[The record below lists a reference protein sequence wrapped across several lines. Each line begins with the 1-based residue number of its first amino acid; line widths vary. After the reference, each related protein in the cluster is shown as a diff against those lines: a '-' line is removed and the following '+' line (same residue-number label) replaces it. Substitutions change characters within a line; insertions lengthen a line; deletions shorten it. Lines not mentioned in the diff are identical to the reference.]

1 MTEPQDSRR
10 RNSRG
15 SGPRKRSRKN
25 KGEWAELY
33 AFASMLVDGKIRVWG
48 HGNKGAPGF
57 VHLTEVRR
65 DVSRDSE
72 HVRIRGNHLDLIHAG
87 HRIARSSISANLR
100 KFRSEILRGA
110 SPRRGE
116 KGAFHPPHG
125 EALLRQLAFIS
136 DGVGGR
142 TKSDLHINVRDPLVG
157 PTGLEGYTIKSFM
170 GAPPTL
176 LNPSGATKF
185 KYSIKPSVPAA
196 RLEMLKQMEDVRLKF
211 QALDEWGYELQLSE
225 MNETFRMNLE
235 LIDVRMPELVAELLR
250 YFVTKERGG
259 SSIPSLVSAIATRN
273 PLRVGRPE
281 IWYSHK
287 VKDLLEASSYGMV
300 PSSPW
305 DGRRS
310 AAGGLIIVDSE
321 GRLFCFPH
329 RSRDENRDFLYRTTS
344 LVSPGHA
351 EKLGNGLVNGSGRSC
366 TIQTCLQIRY
376 RSGIAIK

>member
-1 MTEPQDSRR
+1 MLEPRDPRR
-10 RNSRG
+10 RNRRG
-15 SGPRKRSRKN
+15 SKPRKQSGKN

-33 AFASMLVDGKIRVWG
+33 AFASMLVDGKIRVWS
-48 HGNKGAPGF
+48 HGNKSAPGF
-57 VHLTEVRR
+57 VHLTEIRR
-65 DVSRDSE
+65 DASRDSE
-72 HVRIRGNHLDLIHAG
+72 HVRIRGNHVDLLHAG
-87 HRIARSSISANLR
+87 HRIARSSISANLH
-100 KFRSEILRGA
+100 KFRTEILRGA

-116 KGAFHPPHG
+116 KGAFRPPHG

-136 DGVGGR
+136 DGVRGR

-185 KYSIKPSVPAA
+185 KYSIMTRVPAA
-196 RLEMLKQMEDVRLKF
+196 RVKILEQMEDVRLKF
-211 QALDEWGYELQLSE
+211 QALEEWGYKLQLSE
-225 MNETFRMNLE
+225 MNETFRLNLE
-235 LIDVRMPELVAELLR
+235 MIDVRMPELVAELLR
-250 YFVTKERGG
+250 YFVTKERGD
-259 SSIPSLVSAIATRN
+259 SSIPHLVSEIATRN
-273 PLRVGRPE
+273 PFGVGRPG

-300 PSSPW
+300 PNSPW

-351 EKLGNGLVNGSGRSC
+351 EKLGNGLVSGSGRSC

-376 RSGIAIK
+376 RSGISLK